1 METSEGS
8 REKDSMEITSSY
20 GVEIRKVNVPVSLTY
35 RIYREAVRV
44 LALFYDTVWE
54 ELSAITDRKERFNHA
69 EHLVHGTKKNR
80 AVYDFDSLFPKM
92 PSYLRRSAITHALG
106 AVSSYR
112 TRFAQWEEGGKEGK
126 PPVLGERTHAMPVFY
141 RKNMYEKGEGDMA
154 SLKLYNGKD
163 WVWVK
168 ARLLHTDMEYLRKNW
183 SGVKASAP
191 TLEKKHR
198 KYYLRFS
205 YTEERELPE
214 KEAGGQRICAVDL
227 GLNSDAA
234 CSIMEA
240 DGTVC
245 ARKFINFADDKDRL
259 WKVLDRI
266 RKMCRDHGPKST
278 GGLWK
283 YAVRCNEELSKK
295 TAAAIVRFA
304 EENHADVIVFEY
316 LDMKGKIRGK
326 RKMRLHMWKKRGVQK
341 ISTHMAH
348 RKGMRRR
355 APWHMTD
362 REKWRGIK
370 RTTVYVRLRTERDTI
385 VTCPRPITSGRDIIS
400 GNSQNPCRRR
410 RGPCWRQKSL
420 QYGAEVHVF
429 MRILSGSMQ

>member
-205 YTEERELPE
+205 YKEERELPE

-278 GGLWK
+278 GGL
-283 YAVRCNEELSKK
+283 
-295 TAAAIVRFA
+295 
-304 EENHADVIVFEY
+304 
-316 LDMKGKIRGK
+316 
-326 RKMRLHMWKKRGVQK
+326 
-341 ISTHMAH
+341 
-348 RKGMRRR
+348 
-355 APWHMTD
+355 
-362 REKWRGIK
+362 
-370 RTTVYVRLRTERDTI
+370 
-385 VTCPRPITSGRDIIS
+385 
-400 GNSQNPCRRR
+400 
-410 RGPCWRQKSL
+410 
-420 QYGAEVHVF
+420 
-429 MRILSGSMQ
+429 